1 VITYAEVKSSPSG
14 WPEEN
19 TTMSF
24 QSDLTD
30 LIDGYRNV
38 VNKHEVS
45 RILTGAADIVE
56 KDEGWIYDEANPKPE
71 EEEEATL
78 TSIDPATAVVGT
90 AAVTV
95 TATGTGFVDGDSIV
109 VDGTG
114 SATTFVSDTQLT
126 TQIDP
131 TLAVAGDVE
140 VLVRAAGGDTA
151 PLNFTFTAA

>member
-1 VITYAEVKSSPSG
+1 
-14 WPEEN
+14 
-19 TTMSF
+19 MSF

-38 VNKHEVS
+38 INKHEVS
-45 RILTGAADIVE
+45 KILTGAADVVE

-71 EEEEATL
+71 PEPEEATL

-90 AAVTV
+90 AAITV
-95 TATGTGFVDGDSIV
+95 TATGTGFTDGDTIV
-109 VDGTG
+109 VDGVD

-131 TLAVAGDVE
+131 TAAVAGDVE
-140 VLVRAAGGDTA
+140 VLVQAAGGDTA